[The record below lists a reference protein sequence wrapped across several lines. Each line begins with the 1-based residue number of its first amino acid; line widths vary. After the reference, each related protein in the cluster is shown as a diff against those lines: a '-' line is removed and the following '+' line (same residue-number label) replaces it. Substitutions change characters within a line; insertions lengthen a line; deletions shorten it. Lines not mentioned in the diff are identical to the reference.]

1 MFRHPIRGD
10 SEKTFL
16 GLEGGGGFS
25 NNFVFFKT
33 NP

>member
-10 SEKTFL
+10 SEKTFW
-16 GLEGGGGFS
+16 GLGGGGFS
-25 NNFVFFKT
+25 NNFVFFET